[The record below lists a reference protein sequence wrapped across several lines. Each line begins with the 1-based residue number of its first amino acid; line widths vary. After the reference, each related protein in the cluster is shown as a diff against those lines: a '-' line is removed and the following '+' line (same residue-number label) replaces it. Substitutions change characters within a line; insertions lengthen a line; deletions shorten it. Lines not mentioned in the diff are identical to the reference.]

1 LAGGNQ
7 EDVLRRKLIATFLF
21 QGVAAYLLL
30 FFVAVARAGDTAR
43 VLARLG
49 ANAPYLIAIFFALA
63 FALSL
68 FKFKLS
74 EKTFVNLALTSSTA
88 MIPLLGPVVSC
99 CIAVAA
105 TTITRALGVLQLGPN
120 KSSLDDPGVNW
131 ARVFGQAG
139 TYGIPV
145 LFAGSVY
152 EAIGGVTPALDSSWG
167 SALRIAIAGISL
179 LFANHIVMDQVELT
193 YAPTLRDFVR
203 ETVIDGTIFGLT
215 LPYAVLMSLHFGSM
229 GPGAIFG
236 WAFMFVV
243 FNLVA
248 RNLAVTRGARDRLVH
263 QLASLSN
270 VGRTISI
277 QLKTGELLM
286 AIYEACRNSVDV
298 SFFSIAIHDEATN
311 ELCAELDIRDGVIL
325 PKFRFPVGP
334 GLNSWV
340 FLNRRPLRLADT
352 VETERMGIVAVDDGK
367 ATEGW
372 LGVPM
377 IARDRVLGVISVQS
391 FTKNA
396 FSQDDEILLTTI
408 ANQAAV
414 ALDNAVLFRELSQL
428 TGELENRVLD
438 RTNELQET
446 NLRLVAADRSKSQF
460 LAQMSHELRTPL
472 NSIIGFSG
480 VLLGSSR
487 TLLTARLFK
496 FVENIHEAGQHLLT
510 LINDI
515 LDLSKIEAGRL
526 EVAAQRF
533 DLRKTV
539 AVVERVIRGV
549 GGEAGIHLESRVAAD
564 VPDVNLD
571 EGKVKQILL
580 NLLSNA
586 VKFSHP
592 NSTVGLEIE
601 RLDGAVS
608 PLGVESIAIR
618 VSDTGIGIPRSEL
631 HRIFDQFYQVDTRDA
646 RARRGTGLGLSLAR
660 GLVDL
665 HGGRIDVESTEGVGS
680 TFTVLLPVDCEQF
693 GDDGAASGAALLKGA
708 GSPSA

>member
-1 LAGGNQ
+1 LAGRST
-7 EDVLRRKLIATFLF
+7 EELLRRKLIATFLF
-21 QGVAAYLLL
+21 QGIAAYLLL
-30 FFVAVARAGDTAR
+30 AVVAVARADDTVN
-43 VLARLG
+43 VLAGLG
-49 ANAPYLIAIFFALA
+49 GRAPWVIAIFFALA

-74 EKTFVNLALTSSTA
+74 EKTFVNLALTSATA
-88 MIPLLGPVVSC
+88 MIPLLGPVVAC

-105 TTITRALGVLQLGPN
+105 TTSTRALGVLQLGPN
-120 KSSLDDPGVNW
+120 KSAEDDAAVNW

-152 EAIGGVTPALDSSWG
+152 EAIGGVSPALDSSWG
-167 SALRIAIAGISL
+167 SALRIAIAGIAL
-179 LFANHIVMDQVELT
+179 LFANHVVMDQVEII
-193 YAPTLRDFVR
+193 YGPSPGDFLRD
-203 ETVIDGTIFGLT
+203 TIIDATLFGLT

-229 GPGAIFG
+229 GTGALFG

-248 RNLAVTRGARDRLVH
+248 RNLAVTRGARDQLVH
-263 QLASLSN
+263 RLASLSN
-270 VGRTISI
+270 VGRSISI
-277 QLKTGELLM
+277 QFKTSELLM
-286 AIYEACRNSVDV
+286 AIYEACRRSVDV
-298 SFFSIAIHDEATN
+298 SFFSIALHDEASN
-311 ELCAELDIRDGVIL
+311 ELVAELDIRDGEIL
-325 PKFRFPVGP
+325 PKFRFPVGS

-340 FLNRRPLRLADT
+340 FLNRMPLRLADT
-352 VETERMGIVAVDDGK
+352 VETARMGIVAVDDGK

-391 FTKNA
+391 FRKNA
-396 FSQDDEILLTTI
+396 FSRDDEILLTTI

-414 ALDNAVLFRELSQL
+414 ALDNAVLFRELSEL

-438 RTNELQET
+438 RTNQLQET

-480 VLLGSSR
+480 VLLDSSGSM
-487 TLLTARLFK
+487 LTPRLFK

-533 DLRKTV
+533 DLRETV

-549 GGEAGIHLESRVAAD
+549 GAEAGIRLETRVAED

-586 VKFSHP
+586 VKFSHED
-592 NSTVGLEIE
+592 SRVKLEVE
-601 RLDGAVS
+601 RLGAAAS
-608 PLGVESIAIR
+608 PLGVESVTLR
-618 VSDTGIGIPRSEL
+618 VADSGIGIPGGEL
-631 HRIFDQFYQVDTRDA
+631 HRIFDQFYQVDSRNA
-646 RARRGTGLGLSLAR
+646 RSRRGTGLGLSLAR

-665 HGGRIDVESTEGVGS
+665 HGGRIEVESTEGVGS
-680 TFTVLLPVDCEQF
+680 TFTVILPVDCEQCR
-693 GDDGAASGAALLKGA
+693 DGEAGSRESLVGGA
-708 GSPSA
+708 GSPA

>member
-1 LAGGNQ
+1 MAKRSS
-7 EDVLRRKLIATFLF
+7 EEVLRRKLIATFLF
-21 QGVAAYLLL
+21 QGVAACLVLVL
-30 FFVAVARAGDTAR
+30 VAIARAGDTAR
-43 VLARLG
+43 VLSELG
-49 ANAPYLIAIFFALA
+49 RHGPLLVGIFFALT

-74 EKTFVNLALTSSTA
+74 EKTFVNLALTSATS
-88 MIPLLGPVVSC
+88 MLPLLGPVVSC

-105 TTITRALGVLQLGPN
+105 TTITRALGVLQIGPN
-120 KSSLDDPGVNW
+120 KTADDDAGLNW

-167 SALRIAIAGISL
+167 SALRIAIAGASL
-179 LFANHIVMDQVELT
+179 LFANHIVMDQVEVI
-193 YAPTLRDFVR
+193 YGPSPRDFVR
-203 ETVIDGTIFGLT
+203 ETIIDATIFGLA

-229 GPGAIFG
+229 GPGAILG
-236 WAFMFVV
+236 WAVIGVV

-277 QLKTGELLM
+277 RFTTRELLM
-286 AIYEACRNSVDV
+286 AIYEACRKTVDV
-298 SFFSIAIHDEATN
+298 SFFSIAIHDESSN
-311 ELCAELDIRDGVIL
+311 ELVAELDIRDGELL
-325 PKFRFPVGP
+325 PKFRFPVGT

-352 VETERMGIVAVDDGK
+352 VETARMGIVAVDDGK

-377 IARDRVLGVISVQS
+377 IARDRVIGVISVQS
-391 FTKNA
+391 FRKNA

-414 ALDNAVLFRELSQL
+414 ALDNSALFRELSEL
-428 TGELENRVLD
+428 TGDLENRVLE

-480 VLLGSSR
+480 VLLGSTRSV
-487 TLLTARLFK
+487 LEPRLFK
-496 FVENIHEAGQHLLT
+496 FVENIHEAGEHLLT

-526 EVAAQRF
+526 ELAPQRF
-533 DLRKTV
+533 ALRQTV
-539 AVVERVIRGV
+539 EVVERVIRGV
-549 GGEAGIHLESRVAAD
+549 GAEAGIRLESHLAPD
-564 VPDVNLD
+564 VPTVNLD

-592 NSTVGLEIE
+592 DSLVGLRID
-601 RLDGAVS
+601 RLDASAS
-608 PLGVESIAIR
+608 PLGVESVSIR
-618 VSDTGIGIPRSEL
+618 VSDSGIGIPRAEL
-631 HRIFDQFYQVDTRDA
+631 KRIFDQFYQVVSRNV
-646 RARRGTGLGLSLAR
+646 RSRKGTGLGLSLAR

-665 HGGRIDVESTEGVGS
+665 HGGRIGVDSTEGRGS
-680 TFTVLLPVDCEQF
+680 TFTVVLPVDCEIG
-693 GDDGAASGAALLKGA
+693 GDTPGRGSGIPEAVDSQPA
-708 GSPSA
+708 